1 LVRIGTRSPENVR
14 FREVT
19 SMGDVQLGAM
29 ELGLLRAVRE
39 ADEESGG
46 MIRGECNE
54 DERDVLDALVER
66 GLVECRSEYGEA
78 PDGEED
84 EADEGARYGGMYR
97 ITGAGVEALRDAG

>member
-1 LVRIGTRSPENVR
+1 
-14 FREVT
+14 
-19 SMGDVQLGAM
+19 MGELGAM
-29 ELGLLRAVRE
+29 EVGLLRAVRQ

-46 MIRGECNE
+46 LARAECNE
-54 DERDVLDALVER
+54 DERDVIDALVER